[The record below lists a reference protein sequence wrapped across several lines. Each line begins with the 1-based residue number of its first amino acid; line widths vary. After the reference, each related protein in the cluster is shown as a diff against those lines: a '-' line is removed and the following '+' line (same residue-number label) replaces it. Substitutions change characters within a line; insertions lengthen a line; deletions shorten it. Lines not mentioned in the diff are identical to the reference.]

1 MSWFVIH
8 TKPNEEKKA
17 LANLI
22 NQEFTCYM
30 PMYSKEIINQNK
42 IKIIPSP
49 LFSRYLFIEV
59 NNESIQKNIGL
70 IRSTLGVHQLLKIG
84 ENPIKISSEIIMEL
98 KDYSPYENMRLAT
111 SRCLKA
117 SGNYRTWIEWAEI
130 YRDFYHPSIFEKPW
144 NRSSIRSKL
153 MTGLPKRSCQK
164 KPYRPTKE
172 ITALEEQSF
181 CSWAADSILNES
193 FSLVS
198 FISQLL

>member
-98 KDYSPYENMRLAT
+98 KKEERNRSKKIKNYFKQGEQVEIQSGPYKGI
-111 SRCLKA
+111 KA
-117 SGNYRTWIEWAEI
+117 
-130 YRDFYHPSIFEKPW
+130 IFECEDADERAILFFELMQK
-144 NRSSIRSKL
+144 STKISIDKINI
-153 MTGLPKRSCQK
+153 K
-164 KPYRPTKE
+164 KIR
-172 ITALEEQSF
+172 
-181 CSWAADSILNES
+181 
-193 FSLVS
+193 
-198 FISQLL
+198 

>member
-1 MSWFVIH
+1 MSWFVLH

-98 KDYSPYENMRLAT
+98 KKEERNRSKKIKNYFKQGEQVEIQSGPYKGI
-111 SRCLKA
+111 KA
-117 SGNYRTWIEWAEI
+117 
-130 YRDFYHPSIFEKPW
+130 IFECEDADE
-144 NRSSIRSKL
+144 RAILFFEL
-153 MTGLPKRSCQK
+153 MQK
-164 KPYRPTKE
+164 PTK
-172 ITALEEQSF
+172 
-181 CSWAADSILNES
+181 
-193 FSLVS
+193 
-198 FISQLL
+198 ISVNKVNIKKIN

>member
-98 KDYSPYENMRLAT
+98 KKEERNRSKKIKNYFKQGEQVEIQSGPYKGI
-111 SRCLKA
+111 KA
-117 SGNYRTWIEWAEI
+117 
-130 YRDFYHPSIFEKPW
+130 IFECEDADE
-144 NRSSIRSKL
+144 RAILFFEL
-153 MTGLPKRSCQK
+153 MQK
-164 KPYRPTKE
+164 STKISVDKVNIKK
-172 ITALEEQSF
+172 IT
-181 CSWAADSILNES
+181 
-193 FSLVS
+193 
-198 FISQLL
+198 

>member
-98 KDYSPYENMRLAT
+98 KKEERNRSKKIKNYFKQGEQVEIQSGPYKGI
-111 SRCLKA
+111 KA
-117 SGNYRTWIEWAEI
+117 
-130 YRDFYHPSIFEKPW
+130 IFECEDADE
-144 NRSSIRSKL
+144 RAILFFEL
-153 MTGLPKRSCQK
+153 MQK
-164 KPYRPTKE
+164 PTK
-172 ITALEEQSF
+172 
-181 CSWAADSILNES
+181 
-193 FSLVS
+193 
-198 FISQLL
+198 ISVNKVNIKKIN

>member
-98 KDYSPYENMRLAT
+98 KKEERNRSKKIKNYFKQGEQVEIQSGPYKGI
-111 SRCLKA
+111 KA
-117 SGNYRTWIEWAEI
+117 
-130 YRDFYHPSIFEKPW
+130 IFECEDADERAILFFELMQKSTKISIVFLL
-144 NRSSIRSKL
+144 NSS
-153 MTGLPKRSCQK
+153 
-164 KPYRPTKE
+164 
-172 ITALEEQSF
+172 
-181 CSWAADSILNES
+181 
-193 FSLVS
+193 
-198 FISQLL
+198 

>member
-30 PMYSKEIINQNK
+30 PMYSKEIIRRNK
-42 IKIIPSP
+42 IKIIPTP

-98 KDYSPYENMRLAT
+98 KKEERNRSKKIKNYFKQGEQVEIQSGPYKGI
-111 SRCLKA
+111 KA
-117 SGNYRTWIEWAEI
+117 
-130 YRDFYHPSIFEKPW
+130 IFECEDADE
-144 NRSSIRSKL
+144 RAILFFEL
-153 MTGLPKRSCQK
+153 MQK
-164 KPYRPTKE
+164 PTK
-172 ITALEEQSF
+172 
-181 CSWAADSILNES
+181 
-193 FSLVS
+193 
-198 FISQLL
+198 ISVNKVNIKKIN

>member
-84 ENPIKISSEIIMEL
+84 ENPIKISSEII
-98 KDYSPYENMRLAT
+98 
-111 SRCLKA
+111 
-117 SGNYRTWIEWAEI
+117 
-130 YRDFYHPSIFEKPW
+130 
-144 NRSSIRSKL
+144 
-153 MTGLPKRSCQK
+153 
-164 KPYRPTKE
+164 
-172 ITALEEQSF
+172 IT
-181 CSWAADSILNES
+181 
-193 FSLVS
+193 
-198 FISQLL
+198 

>member
-98 KDYSPYENMRLAT
+98 KKEERNRSKKIKNYFKQGEQVEIQSGPYKGI
-111 SRCLKA
+111 KA
-117 SGNYRTWIEWAEI
+117 
-130 YRDFYHPSIFEKPW
+130 IFECEDADE
-144 NRSSIRSKL
+144 RAILFFEL
-153 MTGLPKRSCQK
+153 MQK
-164 KPYRPTKE
+164 PTK
-172 ITALEEQSF
+172 
-181 CSWAADSILNES
+181 
-193 FSLVS
+193 
-198 FISQLL
+198 ISVNKVNIKKIR